1 MPAKMHFRQLSAPRQ
16 TLLRLFQSVNYG
28 QIEDLEVRSGEP
40 VFNPAPRVLID
51 VRLTSDE
58 APRPERELGDFALRE
73 EIVRLMDR
81 LGEFGDGSV
90 TLIEIRAGLPRRMV
104 IEANRLGV
112 RR

>member
-1 MPAKMHFRQLSAPRQ
+1 MPATTRFRQLSAPRQ
-16 TLLRLFQSVNYG
+16 ALVRLFQSINYG
-28 QIEDLEVRSGEP
+28 RIEDLEVRSGEP

-58 APRPERELGDFALRE
+58 VPRTEHELGDFALSE
-73 EIVRLMDR
+73 ETVRLMDR
-81 LGEFGDGSV
+81 LGELGDGSV

-104 IEANRLGV
+104 VEANRLGE